1 MTTLDLSDGTR
12 DLPSN
17 ESRTTSWGLV
27 VEENTVASKHT
38 ISLTIVDDDPISV
51 LFGNAIGR
59 TRIERSRFSL
69 GDLTYLTIKLRGGGL
84 VELGE
89 VNQATR
95 ANSIQQ
101 TESANTIGLGGVLRH
116 LEGHS
121 DVRHGSKIV
130 HLVGFDFAHDVEKI
144 GGVTKITIVKEKLQS
159 SLHA

>member
-1 MTTLDLSDGTR
+1 
-12 DLPSN
+12 
-17 ESRTTSWGLV
+17 
-27 VEENTVASKHT
+27 
-38 ISLTIVDDDPISV
+38 
-51 LFGNAIGR
+51 
-59 TRIERSRFSL
+59 L
-69 GDLTYLTIKLRGGGL
+69 GDLTHLTIKLRGGGL

-101 TESANTIGLGGVLRH
+101 TKSANTIGLGGVLRH

-159 SLHA
+159 SLMSISVKVVDTRSVEGRGPSDDTVNFVTLGKKKLSQVRTILTGDTSDQCSLCL